1 MANHRKSPQIFTPP
15 DSPFRVPCD
24 GTFRVKD
31 APTSPEKPVPSR
43 AACQEQLERL
53 TDRLDEQQR
62 VLYAQT
68 QYAVLCIF
76 QAMDAAG
83 KDSTIRAVMRGLDPA
98 GFQVFSFQAPSR
110 EEYAHDFLWRATLR
124 LPERGRI
131 GIFNRSYY
139 EEVLIARVHP
149 EFLARQHLPWP
160 NQPES
165 LWEQRFESI
174 QDYEKHLVRNGT
186 VILKFWLNVSREEQ
200 RRRFLGRLKKQK
212 KHWKFSEAD
221 IAERAHWDT
230 YMRAYECCLNE
241 TSTPWAPW
249 YAIPADN
256 KPYMRQA
263 VAQILK
269 QALERLDL
277 HYPAPTSEQKAG
289 LAASRKRLEKEG
301 ERSLAE

>member
-1 MANHRKSPQIFTPP
+1 MANNRKSPPFFTPP
-15 DSPFRVPCD
+15 DSPFLVPCD
-24 GTFRVKD
+24 GTFLVKA
-31 APTSPEKPVPSR
+31 APTGPGKNAPG
-43 AACQEQLERL
+43 AAECREQLDRL

-83 KDSTIRAVMRGLDPA
+83 KDSTIRAVLRGLNPA
-98 GFQVFSFQAPSR
+98 GFQVFSFQAPSV

-149 EFLARQHLPWP
+149 EFLVRQRLPGP
-160 NQPES
+160 PDES
-165 LWEQRFESI
+165 LWKRRFESI

-186 VILKFWLNVSREEQ
+186 VVLKFWLNVSKQEQ
-200 RRRFLGRLKKQK
+200 RRRFLGRLNKQK

-230 YMRAYECCLNE
+230 YMQAYERCLNK

-256 KPYMRQA
+256 KPYMRLA
-263 VAQILK
+263 VAQILT

-277 HYPAPTSEQKAG
+277 HYPTLTSEQKAR
-289 LAASRKRLEKEG
+289 LVASRKRLKE
-301 ERSLAE
+301 ES

>member
-1 MANHRKSPQIFTPP
+1 MANQRKPPQFFTPP
-15 DSPFRVPCD
+15 GSPFQVSCD
-24 GTFRVKD
+24 GTFLVKD
-31 APTSPEKPVPSR
+31 VPTGPGKNAPNTAKCR
-43 AACQEQLERL
+43 EQLEQL
-53 TDRLDEQQR
+53 TARLDERQR

-83 KDSTIRAVMRGLDPA
+83 KDSTIRAVMRGLNPA
-98 GFQVFSFQAPSR
+98 GFQVFSFQAPSV

-149 EFLARQHLPWP
+149 EFLTRQHLPWP
-160 NQPES
+160 KDHNR
-165 LWEQRFESI
+165 LWEDRFESI

-186 VILKFWLNVSREEQ
+186 IVLKFWLNVSKKEQ
-200 RRRFLGRLKKQK
+200 RRRFLDRLKKQK
-212 KHWKFSEAD
+212 KNWKFSEAD
-221 IAERAHWDT
+221 TAERAYWDT
-230 YMRAYECCLNE
+230 YMRAYEDCLNK

-256 KPYMRQA
+256 KPYMRLA
-263 VAQILK
+263 VAQVLA
-269 QALERLDL
+269 QALEQLDL
-277 HYPAPTSEQKAG
+277 HYPTLTSKQQAG

-301 ERSLAE
+301 

>member
-1 MANHRKSPQIFTPP
+1 MANHHKSPQFFTPP
-15 DSPFRVPCD
+15 DSPFQVPCD
-24 GTFRVKD
+24 GTFLVKD
-31 APTSPEKPVPSR
+31 APAGPGKNAPGPAECRK
-43 AACQEQLERL
+43 QLEQL
-53 TDRLDEQQR
+53 TARLDERQR
-62 VLYAQT
+62 ILYAQT

-83 KDSTIRAVMRGLDPA
+83 KDSTIRAVMRGLNPA
-98 GFQVFSFQAPSR
+98 GFQVFSFQAPSV

-149 EFLARQHLPWP
+149 EFLIRQHLPWP
-160 NQPES
+160 KDHDS
-165 LWEQRFESI
+165 LWEYRFESI

-186 VILKFWLNVSREEQ
+186 IVLKFWLNVSKAEQ
-200 RRRFLGRLKKQK
+200 RRRFLDRLKKQE

-221 IAERAHWDT
+221 TAERAYWDT
-230 YMRAYECCLNE
+230 YMHAYEDCLNQ

-256 KPYMRQA
+256 KPYMRLA
-263 VAQILK
+263 VAQILA
-269 QALERLDL
+269 QALEKLDL
-277 HYPAPTSEQKAG
+277 HYPTLTPEQQAG
-289 LAASRKRLEKEG
+289 LAASRKRLKKE
-301 ERSLAE
+301 S